1 MKVELCNKG
10 SMYELGPLKTILGIR
25 IIRDRK
31 NRTLT
36 LSQERYVDVVF
47 KKFKF
52 GVDVFIMI
60 VILG

>member
-1 MKVELCNKG
+1 MKVELSNKG
-10 SMYELGPLKTILGIR
+10 SMYELGLCILGIR

-36 LSQERYVDVVF
+36 LSQERYIDVAL

-52 GVDVFIMI
+52 GVDAFIMI
-60 VILG
+60 VILI

>member
-1 MKVELCNKG
+1 
-10 SMYELGPLKTILGIR
+10 MYELGPFETILGIR

-36 LSQERYVDVVF
+36 LSQERYIDVVF

-52 GVDVFIMI
+52 GVDAFIMI
-60 VILG
+60 VILI